1 MAQYILAS
9 DDWLT
14 LNLRVQ
20 YVLRT
25 FKLIYYPILALVA
38 VPVNIMTIVILS
50 RGKCGL
56 AKGVTRY
63 LVAMA
68 ATDLIVVF
76 MDVILRQIPIAYRDY
91 FGFVRSI
98 RVCDVH
104 AFLLYTATDC
114 SVWFTVTFTFDRFVS
129 ICCQKLKTNYCT
141 ERTALVVL
149 GTVTAL
155 TCLKNIIWCFMLTSE
170 YSLAYARWL
179 CMPRARLLESQ
190 IWGSIELLH
199 HILTPIIPFI
209 LVLLFNALTIR
220 HVLVASRARR
230 RLRAPSSGEGA
241 HDPEMASRR
250 KALILLL
257 AISGN
262 FIVLWALF
270 SIFYIW
276 NRMRLLGYLSVFPPE
291 PMRDLCFMM
300 QLLSCCT
307 NTALYAVTQTRFRDQ
322 FKDLVKSPFTFIS
335 KHTHC

>member
-1 MAQYILAS
+1 PL
-9 DDWLT
+9 
-14 LNLRVQ
+14 
-20 YVLRT
+20 
-25 FKLIYYPILALVA
+25 KKK
-38 VPVNIMTIVILS
+38 VNILTIVIMS

-56 AKGVTRY
+56 SKTVTRY

-68 ATDLIVVF
+68 AADLSLVLLN
-76 MDVILRQIPIAYRDY
+76 VILRQIPIAYRDY

-155 TCLKNIIWCFMLTSE
+155 SCLKNIYWCFMLTSE
-170 YSLAYARWL
+170 YSLAYARWF

-190 IWGSIELLH
+190 IWGWIELLH
-199 HILTPIIPFI
+199 YILTPVIPFI

-230 RLRAPSSGEGA
+230 RLHAASRGDCA
-241 HDPEMASRR
+241 HDPEMANRR
-250 KALILLL
+250 KSLILLL
-257 AISGN
+257 VISAN
-262 FIVLWALF
+262 FIILWALF
-270 SIFYIW
+270 TIYYAW
-276 NRMRLLGYLSVFPPE
+276 NRMRFLGNVSVFPPE
-291 PMRDLCFMM
+291 PMRDLCFML
-300 QLLSCCT
+300 QLLNCCT
-307 NTALYAVTQTRFRDQ
+307 NTALYAVTQTKFQ
-322 FKDLVKSPFTFIS
+322 EQLKDVVKYPFMLLARYI
-335 KHTHC
+335 HC